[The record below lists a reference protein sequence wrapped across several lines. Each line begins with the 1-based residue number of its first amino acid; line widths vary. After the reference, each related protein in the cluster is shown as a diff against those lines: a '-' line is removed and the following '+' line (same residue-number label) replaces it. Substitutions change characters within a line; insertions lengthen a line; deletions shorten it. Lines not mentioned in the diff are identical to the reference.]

1 MNKLKVIAM
10 VVLAVGG
17 LLAVH
22 TDVASAQAPRHGL
35 LLDVPIQSIEVRADD
50 ELQAGIELDVAVV
63 NFGQDAIEAEVVVEG
78 PDGWQASLYHKL
90 KAVSVGRLSL
100 KPSERAEELKFRFVT
115 PIGVENGS
123 YTFSLRLT
131 GVTGALLTRTDFTVL
146 VDIPREAAVEEIP
159 EFRKRLTGGFEFD
172 TRFSQLTTPVGQ
184 PIGFRV
190 NIRSRDLRDLDF
202 LLDADAPLGWKV
214 VFKPSFQSADVRA
227 LAVRSG
233 TSASLDVVVTP
244 PPTAAPGAH
253 PVVLRATAVGT
264 ARRTKGVTPLEV
276 VLQVELTGVPDLRLT
291 TASGLLTIDA
301 TAGETTDFKF
311 QVVNS
316 GGGSAD
322 NVRFVT
328 SVPPGWGIN
337 IDNNPV
343 PRIEAGGTFEVTVSV
358 TPPDKTVPGDY
369 DFQLIASM
377 GGRSTGLMV
386 SVTVVRS
393 TMFAVLGVALI
404 GVVALGLGGL
414 FVRLTR
420 P

>member
-17 LLAVH
+17 LLDVH
-22 TDVASAQAPRHGL
+22 TGVASAQAPRHGL

-78 PDGWQASLYHKL
+78 PDGWQASLYHEL

-190 NIRSRDLRDLDF
+190 NIRSRDLRALDGP
-202 LLDADAPLGWKV
+202 ARGINH
-214 VFKPSFQSADVRA
+214 
-227 LAVRSG
+227 
-233 TSASLDVVVTP
+233 P
-244 PPTAAPGAH
+244 PGE
-253 PVVLRATAVGT
+253 R
-264 ARRTKGVTPLEV
+264 EF
-276 VLQVELTGVPDLRLT
+276 LRLLRGRNR
-291 TASGLLTIDA
+291 SQD
-301 TAGETTDFKF
+301 
-311 QVVNS
+311 
-316 GGGSAD
+316 
-322 NVRFVT
+322 
-328 SVPPGWGIN
+328 
-337 IDNNPV
+337 
-343 PRIEAGGTFEVTVSV
+343 EA
-358 TPPDKTVPGDY
+358 
-369 DFQLIASM
+369 A
-377 GGRSTGLMV
+377 
-386 SVTVVRS
+386 
-393 TMFAVLGVALI
+393 
-404 GVVALGLGGL
+404 
-414 FVRLTR
+414 
-420 P
+420 